1 MNESTSLSP
10 VEQRKWWVR
19 ALLMLLMAIAF
30 HIAASVLGLVAI
42 VQLVLFAVNDRPHE
56 RLRSFGRG
64 LGRYLGQIAEFV
76 TFDTEA
82 LPFPFGEWPD

>member
-10 VEQRKWWVR
+10 VEQRKWWLR

-30 HIAASVLGLVAI
+30 HIAASVLALVAL
-42 VQLVLFAVNDRPHE
+42 VQLVLFAASDQPHE
-56 RLRSFGRG
+56 RLRSLGRG
-64 LGRYLGQIAEFV
+64 LGRYLAQIAAFV

-82 LPFPFGEWPD
+82 LPFPFADWPD

>member
-1 MNESTSLSP
+1 MDESTSLS

-42 VQLVLFAVNDRPHE
+42 VQLVLYAVNDQPHE
-56 RLRSFGRG
+56 RLRAFGRA
-64 LGRYLGQIAEFV
+64 LGQYLAQIAAFV

-82 LPFPFGEWPD
+82 LPFPFGDWPA